1 MKKFL
6 LTALVILMTCMSA
19 QATQFVRY
27 SITGRPIVRSSTHF
41 GRNALYT
48 PANRMRAGARS
59 RAYARE
65 KAITRAISS
74 MGQRCYAGAQGGY
87 IPMRNSVAS
96 TPIAT
101 QSRFNKNYVIRT
113 PKSYTRNGITYYN

>member
-1 MKKFL
+1 MKQF
-6 LTALVILMTCMSA
+6 LTAVLVIFMTCMPVE
-19 QATQFVRY
+19 ATQFVRY
-27 SITGRPIVRSSTHF
+27 SITGRPMVQTRTHF
-41 GRNALYT
+41 GSNALFT

-65 KAITRAISS
+65 KAMTRAISS
-74 MGQRCYAGAQGGY
+74 MGQRSCARPRNY

-101 QSRFNKNYVIRT
+101 QSRFDKNYVVRT
-113 PKSYTRNGITYYN
+113 QKSYTRNGITYYN